1 MKILLAPS
9 ESKRR
14 GGDGQF
20 DMNRLLFREL
30 TKLRTYLL
38 EHYNAI
44 LKKNDPRE
52 LSLIFGLKKTSEIAH
67 YSKLN
72 PLSHRT
78 LKAILRYNGVVFESL
93 DYTSLPM
100 NAKEYIDKNTLI
112 FSNLFGPIQSADP
125 IPDYRFTQGALL
137 DGIRVEKEYRES
149 SGDLLDK
156 YLEGEEILDLRAA
169 HYDKFYKPSH
179 RYTVPIF
186 LKNGRVLS
194 HWAKRWR
201 GTVLREVALAGVESI
216 EEFLSLP
223 LYGLT
228 LVEIRESKN
237 RTEVV
242 FSID

>member
-9 ESKRR
+9 ESKRK
-14 GGDGQF
+14 GGSRLF
-20 DMNRLLFREL
+20 EVKKLLFPEL
-30 TKLRTYLL
+30 TDLRMELL
-38 EHYNAI
+38 EHYNRV
-44 LKKNDPRE
+44 LNRNRPKE
-52 LSLIFGLKKTSEIAH
+52 LSDMFGLKKESEIEH
-67 YSKLN
+67 YATLN
-72 PLSHRT
+72 PLHSKT
-78 LKAILRYNGVVFESL
+78 EKAICRYSGVVFGSL
-93 DYTSLPM
+93 NYPSLS
-100 NAKEYIDKNTLI
+100 ADARTYIDKNTII
-112 FSNLFGPIQSADP
+112 FSNLFGPLRASDR

-156 YLEGEEILDLRAA
+156 YLEGEEILDLRAT
-169 HYDKFYKPSH
+169 HYDKFYKPSQ

-201 GTVLREVALAGVESI
+201 GTVLREVALAGIESI

-228 LVEIRESKN
+228 LVEIRESKK